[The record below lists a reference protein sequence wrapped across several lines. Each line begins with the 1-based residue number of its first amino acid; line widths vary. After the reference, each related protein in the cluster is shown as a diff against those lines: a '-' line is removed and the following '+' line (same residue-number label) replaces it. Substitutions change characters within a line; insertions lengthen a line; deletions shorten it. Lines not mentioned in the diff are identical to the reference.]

1 MRTFRAALS
10 RLGGIFNKKKR
21 DLELAEE
28 IESHLQLHADENLLR
43 GMSPEEARREAL
55 IRLGGVEQTKEIYR
69 DRRSLPMIETLLQDL
84 RYSARRLRKLPGFAS
99 LVILI
104 LALGIGANTAIFT
117 VVDAVLLKP
126 LSYPQP
132 DRIVAASLSVK
143 ENPSVRSSYGT
154 ADFLAAQS
162 RQTTFAAFAAV
173 SQPGDSITYT
183 GGREPLQ
190 IHGTTATADFF
201 SVLGINPLLGRTFAP
216 GEDRPGHDRVV
227 VLGHAFWEQ
236 HFGADPQ
243 AIGRAI
249 TLDGAS
255 YTIIG
260 VMPADFH
267 FGPRD
272 DDDVWPVL
280 QLAPRNVRYP
290 YWLSPIGRLKPGV
303 TEAQAGADLSMI
315 ASDLQ
320 RQIPNSDY
328 SAASVRPLK
337 SQLVGD
343 VRTALLFLLGAVTL
357 VLLIATVNV
366 ASLEIVQATSRERE
380 MAIRSALGAGRGRI
394 ARQVIAESVLLAVLG
409 GVLGLLFAYKGVD
422 LLLAMIPAGIP
433 RLKEVTVNGSV
444 LAFTVT
450 LSVLSGLLFGIAPLL
465 HGYGE
470 RLNETLRA
478 GTHNLTDHRGRRGLR
493 NALVVVEVSL
503 SIVLLV
509 GAVLLLRSF
518 ERLSSTSPGFDSQ
531 SLVTATVSLPEA
543 AYAKEAQIN
552 SFYDQLLDRLQNSVG
567 VNSAAISMSLP
578 PDLLSIL
585 NPFRVPG
592 EPLVPGQSLP
602 LAVETTVS
610 SGYFRTLGI
619 PLLRGRVFSD
629 SDRNRTDEILIVND
643 AMARRYFPGK
653 DPVGQR
659 IQTGDP
665 DPKAAWETIV
675 GVVGDVKYSG
685 LDAAPQPTLYK
696 PYFEPGWTSFS
707 REMFIVIRTNRD
719 PKAVASTLRSAV
731 QSLDGNLPVTD
742 VHTMNELLSK
752 SVAQP
757 RFRTLLLGIFA
768 VVALLLAVV
777 GIFGVMSYLVGRRTQ
792 EIGVRMALGAT
803 RGNVLRMIL
812 GEGLRV
818 VLIGVG
824 LGLIEALLLGRLVKS
839 LLFGVQPA
847 DPLTFFSAAVLLTL
861 VALAACYIPARRAMR
876 VDPMVALRHE

>member
-1 MRTFRAALS
+1 MIL
-10 RLGGIFNKKKR
+10 
-21 DLELAEE
+21 
-28 IESHLQLHADENLLR
+28 ESHLQFHVDDNLR
-43 GMSPEEARREAL
+43 SGMSLEEARRQAF
-55 IRLGGVEQTKEIYR
+55 IALGGVEQTKEIYR
-69 DRRSLPMIETLLQDL
+69 ERRSLPMIETLLQDL
-84 RYSARRLRKLPGFAS
+84 RYSMRRLRKSPGFAS

-143 ENPSVRSSYGT
+143 ENPALRSSYGT
-154 ADFLAAQS
+154 ADFLAAQA
-162 RQTTFAAFAAV
+162 RQTSFAAFAAF

-183 GGREPLQ
+183 GGSEPLQ
-190 IHGTTATADFF
+190 IHGTMATADFF
-201 SVLGINPLLGRTFAP
+201 SVLGINPMLGRTFAP
-216 GEDRPGHDRVV
+216 GEDRPGRDRVV
-227 VLGHAFWEQ
+227 VLSHSFWQQ
-236 HFGADPQ
+236 HFGADPR

-249 TLDGAS
+249 TLNGAS
-255 YTIIG
+255 DTIIG
-260 VMPADFH
+260 VMPANFH

-272 DDDVWPVL
+272 NDDLWPVL
-280 QLAPRNVRYP
+280 QLAPREVRYP
-290 YWLSPIGRLKPGV
+290 YWLSPIGRLEPGIS
-303 TEAQAGADLSMI
+303 EAQAAADLTMI
-315 ASDLQ
+315 AGDLQ

-328 SAASVRPLK
+328 SAAYLQPLK

-380 MAIRSALGAGRGRI
+380 MAIRSALGASRRRI
-394 ARQVIAESVLLAVLG
+394 ARQVLAESVMLAVLG
-409 GVLGLLFAYKGVD
+409 GVLGLLLAYKGVD
-422 LLLAMIPAGIP
+422 LLLAMIPTGIP

-444 LAFTVT
+444 LAFTATVS
-450 LSVLSGLLFGIAPLL
+450 LFSGLLFGIAPLL

-470 RLNETLRA
+470 RLYETLRA
-478 GTHNLTDHRGRRGLR
+478 GTHNLTDHRGRHGLR
-493 NALVVVEVSL
+493 NGLVVIEVSL

-509 GAVLLLRSF
+509 GAVLMLRSF
-518 ERLSSTSPGFDSQ
+518 ERLSSTSPGFDPQ

-543 AYAKEAQIN
+543 AYVKETQIN
-552 SFYDQLLDRLQNSVG
+552 SFYDQLLDRLQNSAG
-567 VNSAAISMSLP
+567 LDSAAVSMSLP
-578 PDLLSIL
+578 PNLLAIT
-585 NPFRVPG
+585 NPFHVPG

-643 AMARRYFPGK
+643 ALARRYFPGK

-665 DPKAAWETIV
+665 DPKAPWETIV

-685 LDAAPQPTLYK
+685 LDATLQPTLYK
-696 PYFEPGWTSFS
+696 PYFEAGWTSWS
-707 REMFIVIRTNRD
+707 REMFIVIRTNAD

-731 QSLDGNLPVTD
+731 QSLDGNLPVSD
-742 VHTMNELLSK
+742 VHTMNDLLSK

-768 VVALLLAVV
+768 AVALLLAVV

-803 RGNVLRMIL
+803 RGKVLRMIL

-818 VLIGVG
+818 VLVGVA

-839 LLFGVQPA
+839 LLFGIQPA
-847 DPLTFFSAAVLLTL
+847 DPLTFLGSAILLTI
-861 VALAACYIPARRAMR
+861 VALAACYLPARRAMS